1 MFITDLSIRRPTV
14 SWVMSLILII
24 FGLFVF
30 WKLPV
35 RELPNGIQPPVVQV
49 QVDYKSAAASIV
61 DQEVTQVLEDV
72 IGGAEGIKNIDSKSE
87 NGRSTINVEFDTSID
102 LDNAANDIRER
113 VARVVDNLPSE
124 SDPPQILKRAAG
136 FTTTMWLSLSSST
149 WSDLELGDYAERFLV
164 DQFSSVKNVGRIRVG
179 GLRELSI
186 RVWVDPIKLAAND
199 LTIKEVESAMRG
211 ENISLPAGTLEADNI
226 DLTLNLDKSYN
237 DINSIKQLPI
247 KKKNN
252 KVILLSDVA
261 NVEFGPVSEKTL
273 FKAQTKDQI
282 NLKTVGIG
290 IYARSGASTVEL
302 SNEIKKKII
311 EVKKSLPEE
320 LDLRV
325 SFNRANYVEAAIEEV
340 YKTLFIAFI
349 LVVLIIY
356 LFLGNLKAVIVP
368 AIALPVSLIASF
380 LGLYIFGL
388 SINIFVLLSFILAIG
403 IITDDS
409 VIMTD
414 AIYRRIENGE
424 NSLVAA
430 YKGSKQISFAIIAT
444 TLILVAVFLPLI
456 FIKGISGTLFRETA
470 IALSFSIVVS
480 SFVALTLSPM
490 LASKFL
496 NKKTSKKFI
505 IRKFENIFSNFA
517 NFYKETLG
525 TVIYKTRT
533 VGIFII
539 FIIIAS
545 ILLFNF
551 SKKELLPM
559 EDRGAYLII
568 GATDEGS
575 SFEYTQE
582 QAQKVEARLLPL
594 LQAED
599 SPYSRFIMRVPG
611 FGSSANSYNS
621 FIIIALLDDWKNRK
635 KGQQIVLREAIGKIV
650 TLPQALAFPI
660 SPQSIRVSSYN
671 KPVQMVIYGSTYEE
685 LEEIQKKIIRK
696 LRSNKNLSRI
706 DSDYNRNKPEVKLI
720 INKNKA
726 KDLGVSTKAIGETLE
741 TLYGGKKITTFN
753 KLGKEYPIIVQ
764 QYLSDRR
771 NKEGV
776 SKIFVRSETNS
787 KLISLANLVSFKE
800 EGSAKQLARYNRQRA
815 VTISANIN
823 EGYTL
828 TEAIK
833 FFEEVMSSEAPKNQ
847 ITWKGKSEE
856 IKETSNELFII
867 FALALLT
874 AYLVMAAT
882 FNSFIHPFI
891 IVLTVPLAIFGG
903 LVFILFLNSSV
914 NIFSQ
919 IALIIL
925 IGISTKN
932 SILIVDF
939 ANQIRTTGKNI
950 DTAVKEACAVRFR
963 PIIMTSLSTMIAMMP
978 LVIGNI
984 GPGAG
989 EGSRLAVGSTILGGM
1004 IISTFFTLYVT
1015 PSMYLALAKNTKR
1028 IDVIDIELKKNYLK
1042 NNIFIFI

>member
-1 MFITDLSIRRPTV
+1 MFITELSIKRPTV
-14 SWVMSLILII
+14 SWVMSLILIV

-49 QVDYKSAAASIV
+49 QVNYKSASASIV
-61 DQEVTQVLEDV
+61 DQEVTQVVEDV

-149 WSDLELGDYAERFLV
+149 WSDLELGDYAERYLV
-164 DQFSSVKNVGRIRVG
+164 DQFSSIKNVGRILVG

-199 LTIKEVESAMRG
+199 LTIKEVELAMRG

-247 KKKNN
+247 KKTGN

-261 NVEFGPVSEKTL
+261 NIEFGPVSEKTL
-273 FKAQTKDQI
+273 FKSQTKDQI

-302 SNEIKKKII
+302 SDDIKKKII

-320 LDLRV
+320 LDLRI

-340 YKTLFIAFI
+340 YKTLLIAFI

-368 AIALPVSLIASF
+368 AVALPVSLIASF

-424 NSLVAA
+424 SPLVAA

-456 FIKGISGTLFRETA
+456 FIEGISGTLFRETA

-496 NKKTSKKFI
+496 NKKTSKKIFLQ
-505 IRKFENIFSNFA
+505 KFEKVFLNFS
-517 NFYKETLG
+517 NFYKETLE
-525 TVIYKTRT
+525 VIVYKTKT
-533 VGIFII
+533 ISIFII
-539 FIIIAS
+539 LIIIS
-545 ILLFNF
+545 SVLLFSF
-551 SKKELLPM
+551 SKKELLPQ

-568 GATDEGS
+568 GSTDEGS

-582 QAQKVEARLLPL
+582 QAQKVEGRLIPL

-635 KGQQIVLREAIGKIV
+635 KGQQVILREAIGKIV
-650 TLPQALAFPI
+650 SLPQALAFPI
-660 SPQSIRVSSYN
+660 SPQSIRVSNYN
-671 KPVQMVIYGSTYEE
+671 KPVQMVVYGSTYEE
-685 LEEIQKKIIRK
+685 LEEIQTKVIRK
-696 LRSNKNLSRI
+696 LRSNKNLSRLE
-706 DSDYNRNKPEVKLI
+706 SDYNRNKPEVKLL

-726 KDLGVSTKAIGETLE
+726 KDLGVSTRSIGETLE
-741 TLYGGKKITTFN
+741 TLYGGKRITTFN
-753 KLGKEYPIIVQ
+753 RLGKEYPIIVQ

-771 NKEGV
+771 NKEGI
-776 SKIFVRSETNS
+776 SKIFVRSETNG

-800 EGSAKQLARYNRQRA
+800 EGTAKELSRYNRQRA
-815 VTISANIN
+815 ITISANISEN
-823 EGYTL
+823 YTL
-828 TEAIK
+828 IEAIN
-833 FFEEVMSSEAPKNQ
+833 FFESVMADIAPENQ

-874 AYLVMAAT
+874 SYLVMAAT

-891 IVLTVPLAIFGG
+891 IFLTVPLAIFGG

-932 SILIVDF
+932 SILIVDY

-950 DTAVKEACAVRFR
+950 ETAVKEACSVRFR
-963 PIIMTSLSTMIAMMP
+963 PIIMTSLSTMIAMLP
-978 LVIGNI
+978 LIIGSI

-989 EGSRLAVGSTILGGM
+989 EGSRLAVGSTIFGGM

-1028 IDVIDIELKKNYLK
+1028 IDIIDLELKRELFKK
-1042 NNIFIFI
+1042 

>member
-1 MFITDLSIRRPTV
+1 MFITELSIRRPTV

-35 RELPNGIQPPVVQV
+35 RELPDGIQPPVVQI
-49 QVDYKSAAASIV
+49 QVDYKSAAASII

-87 NGRSTINVEFDTSID
+87 NGRSTINVEFDTSMD

-149 WSDLELGDYAERFLV
+149 WSDLELGDYAERFLI

-199 LTIKEVESAMRG
+199 LTIQELELALRG

-247 KKKNN
+247 KKANN
-252 KVILLSDVA
+252 KVILLADVA
-261 NVEFGPVSEKTL
+261 NIEFGPVSEKTL
-273 FKAQTKDQI
+273 FKAQTKDQV

-302 SNEIKKKII
+302 SDNIKKRII
-311 EVKKSLPEE
+311 DVKKSLPEE

-340 YKTLFIAFI
+340 YKTLIIAFI

-424 NSLVAA
+424 TPLIAA

-456 FIKGISGTLFRETA
+456 FIEGISGTLFKETA
-470 IALSFSIVVS
+470 ITLSFSIIIS

-496 NKKTSKKFI
+496 YKRKSKKLVI
-505 IRKFENIFSNFA
+505 QKFEKIFLTFA
-517 NFYKETLG
+517 NFYRETLD
-525 TVIYKTRT
+525 VIVNKTRI
-533 VGIFII
+533 VGFFII
-539 FIIIAS
+539 FIIFS
-545 ILLFNF
+545 SVLLFTF

-594 LQAED
+594 LQTKD

-635 KGQQIVLREAIGKIV
+635 KSQQVVLREAIGKIV

-660 SPQSIRVSSYN
+660 SPQAIRVSNYN
-671 KPVQMVIYGSTYEE
+671 KPVQMVIYGNTYPE
-685 LEEIQKKIIRK
+685 LEEIQKKVIRK

-706 DSDYNRNKPEVKLI
+706 ESDYNRNKPEVKLI

-726 KDLGVSTKAIGETLE
+726 KDLGVSTKTIGETLE
-741 TLYGGKKITTFN
+741 TLYGGKKITTFD

-771 NKEGV
+771 NKDGI
-776 SKIFVRSETNS
+776 SKIFIRSETNG
-787 KLISLANLVSFKE
+787 KLISLANLVSFKD
-800 EGSAKQLARYNRQRA
+800 EGAAKQLARYNRQRA
-815 VTISANIN
+815 VTVSANIN
-823 EGYTL
+823 ENYTL
-828 TEAIK
+828 AEAIK
-833 FFEEVMSSEAPKNQ
+833 FFENVMVDISPKNQ

-856 IKETSNELFII
+856 LKETSNELFII

-891 IVLTVPLAIFGG
+891 IILTVPLAIFGG

-932 SILIVDF
+932 SILIVDY
-939 ANQIRTTGKNI
+939 ANQIRTTGKSI
-950 DTAVKEACAVRFR
+950 ETAVKEACSVRFR

-1004 IISTFFTLYVT
+1004 IISTFFTLYIT
-1015 PSMYLALAKNTKR
+1015 PSMYLALAQNTKR
-1028 IDVIDIELKKNYLK
+1028 IDAVDIELKKELSK
-1042 NNIFIFI
+1042 K

>member
-1 MFITDLSIRRPTV
+1 MFITELSIRRPVV
-14 SWVMSLILII
+14 SWVMSLILIV

-35 RELPNGIQPPVVQV
+35 RELPSGIQPPVVQV
-49 QVDYKSAAASIV
+49 QVNYNSAAAPIV
-61 DQEVTQVLEDV
+61 NQEVTQVLEDV

-87 NGRSTINVEFDTSID
+87 NGRSTINIEFDTSIE
-102 LDNAANDIRER
+102 LDNAANDVRER

-124 SDPPQILKRAAG
+124 ADPPQILKRAAG
-136 FTTTMWLSLSSST
+136 FTTTMWLALSSST
-149 WSDLELGDYAERFLV
+149 WSDLELGDYAERYLV
-164 DQFSSVKNVGRIRVG
+164 DTFSSVKNVGRILVG

-186 RVWVDPIKLAAND
+186 RVWIDPIKLAAND
-199 LTIKEVESAMRG
+199 LTIQEVEQALRG
-211 ENISLPAGTLEADNI
+211 ENIRLPAGTLEADNI

-237 DINSIKQLPI
+237 SIETIEQLPI
-247 KKKNN
+247 KKNN
-252 KVILLSDVA
+252 KQIVTLSDVA
-261 NVEFGPVSEKTL
+261 KIEFGPVSEKTL
-273 FKAQTKDQI
+273 FKAQRKDQL

-302 SNEIKKKII
+302 SKEIKKKIF
-311 EVKKSLPEE
+311 EVNKTLPDGLKLEIA
-320 LDLRV
+320 
-325 SFNRANYVEAAIEEV
+325 FNRATYVGAAINEV
-340 YKTLFIAFI
+340 YKTLVIAFI
-349 LVVLIIY
+349 LVVIIIY

-380 LGLYIFGL
+380 LGIYLFGL

-424 NSLVAA
+424 TPLVAS
-430 YKGSKQISFAIIAT
+430 YKGSKQITFAIIAT
-444 TLILVAVFLPLI
+444 TLILIAVFLPLI
-456 FIKGISGTLFRETA
+456 FIEGISGTLFKETA

-496 NKKTSKKFI
+496 TKKTDKNFI
-505 IRKFENIFSNFA
+505 INRFEKFFLSFSK
-517 NFYKETLG
+517 FYEETL
-525 TVIYKTRT
+525 TVLMKKTKSIT
-533 VGIFII
+533 IFII
-539 FIIIAS
+539 LIIVGS
-545 ILLFNF
+545 ILLFDF

-559 EDRGAYLII
+559 EDRGAYLVI
-568 GATDEGS
+568 GFTDEGS

-582 QAQKVEARLLPL
+582 KAQVIEKRLIPL
-594 LQAED
+594 LQEEN

-611 FGSSANSYNS
+611 FGSSANSFNS
-621 FIIIALLDDWKNRK
+621 FIIIALLDNWDNRK
-635 KGQQIVLREAIGKIV
+635 KNSQTVMREAIGKIV
-650 TLPQALAFPI
+650 TVPQAVAFPI

-685 LEEIQKKIIRK
+685 LEKIQSQVIRT
-696 LRSNKNLSRI
+696 LRKNGNLSRI
-706 DSDYNRNKPEVKLI
+706 ESDYSRNKPEVKLL

-726 KDLGVSTKAIGETLE
+726 KDLGVSTEKIGRTLE
-741 TLYGGKKITTFN
+741 TLYGGKRVTTFN
-753 KLGKEYPIIVQ
+753 KLGKEYPIILQ
-764 QYLSDRR
+764 QYLADRR
-771 NKEGV
+771 NKEGI
-776 SKIFVRSETNS
+776 SKIFVRSDTTG
-787 KLISLANLVSFKE
+787 KLISLVNLVDFKE
-800 EGSAKQLARYNRQRA
+800 VGAAKELSRYNRQPA
-815 VTISANIN
+815 VTISANISEN
-823 EGYTL
+823 YSL
-828 TEAIK
+828 SDAIK
-833 FFEEVMSSEAPKNQ
+833 YLENTMGEVAPQNQ

-856 IKETSNELFII
+856 VKETSNELFII

-882 FNSFIHPFI
+882 FNSFVHPFI
-891 IVLTVPLAIFGG
+891 IILTVPLAIFGG

-932 SILIVDF
+932 SILIVDY
-939 ANQIRTTGKNI
+939 ANQIRTKGKNI
-950 DTAVKEACAVRFR
+950 ETAVKEACSIRFR

-1015 PSMYLALAKNTKR
+1015 PTMYLALAKNTKR
-1028 IDVIDIELKKNYLK
+1028 IDAVDIELKKELR
-1042 NNIFIFI
+1042 

>member
-1 MFITDLSIRRPTV
+1 
-14 SWVMSLILII
+14 MSLILIV

-35 RELPNGIQPPVVQV
+35 RELPNGIQPPVVQI

-61 DQEVTQVLEDV
+61 DQEVTQVVEDV

-113 VARVVDNLPSE
+113 VARVIDNLPSE

-149 WSDLELGDYAERFLV
+149 WSDLELGDYAERYLV

-186 RVWVDPIKLAAND
+186 RVWIDPIRLAAND
-199 LTIKEVESAMRG
+199 LTIKEVETAMRG

-226 DLTLNLDKSYN
+226 DLTLNLDKSYT
-237 DINSIKQLPI
+237 DIDSIKQLPI
-247 KKKNN
+247 KKTGN

-261 NVEFGPVSEKTL
+261 EIEFGPVSEKTL

-302 SNEIKKKII
+302 SKDIEKKII
-311 EVKKSLPEE
+311 QVKKSLPEE

-340 YKTLFIAFI
+340 YKTLLIAFV

-380 LGLYIFGL
+380 LGLYLFGL

-424 NSLVAA
+424 TPLVAA
-430 YKGSKQISFAIIAT
+430 YKGSKQISFAIVAT
-444 TLILVAVFLPLI
+444 TLILIAVFLPLI
-456 FIKGISGTLFRETA
+456 FIEGISGTLFRETA

-496 NKKTSKKFI
+496 NKKSSKKLFI
-505 IRKFENIFSNFA
+505 QKFEKFFLSFA
-517 NFYKETLG
+517 NFYKETLDVIVNKTK
-525 TVIYKTRT
+525 TVSF
-533 VGIFII
+533 FII
-539 FIIIAS
+539 LIVIAS
-545 ILLFNF
+545 VLLFNF

-568 GATDEGS
+568 GFTDEGT

-611 FGSSANSYNS
+611 FGNSANSYNS

-635 KGQQIVLREAIGKIV
+635 KGQEVVLREAIGKIV
-650 TLPQALAFPI
+650 TLPQAVAFPI
-660 SPQSIRVSSYN
+660 SPQSIRVSNYN
-671 KPVQMVIYGSTYEE
+671 KPVQMVIYGSTYKE
-685 LEEIQKKIIRK
+685 LEEIQKKVIREI
-696 LRSNKNLSRI
+696 RSNKNLSRI
-706 DSDYNRNKPEVKLI
+706 ESDYNRNKPEVKLI

-726 KDLGVSTKAIGETLE
+726 KDLGVSTKSIGETLE

-776 SKIFVRSETNS
+776 SKIFVRSETNG
-787 KLISLANLVSFKE
+787 KLISLANLVSFE
-800 EGSAKQLARYNRQRA
+800 EKGSAKELARYNRQPA

-828 TEAIK
+828 TEAIRY
-833 FFEEVMSSEAPKNQ
+833 FEEVMVNLAPENQ

-891 IVLTVPLAIFGG
+891 IILTVPLAIFGG
-903 LVFILFLNSSV
+903 LVFVLFLNSSV

-932 SILIVDF
+932 SILIVDY

-950 DTAVKEACAVRFR
+950 ESAVKEACAVRFR
-963 PIIMTSLSTMIAMMP
+963 PIIMTSLSTMIAMLP

-1028 IDVIDIELKKNYLK
+1028 IDVIDLELKKELTK
-1042 NNIFIFI
+1042 K